1 MTTSKDDN
9 PTASPSNDAP
19 ATAPAAPIKGD
30 RIAKLLARAGVA
42 SRRDIERMIAEG
54 RVALNGT
61 TLDTPATILRNLAG
75 VTVDGDPVEA
85 PSAARLFL
93 YHKPTGLLV
102 TERDPAGRTTI
113 YDRLPR
119 ELPRLV
125 PVGRLDLNTEG
136 LLLMT
141 TDGGLKRQL
150 ELPATGVERA
160 YRARAYGN
168 ITQPQLEELIE
179 GIEIEGVRYGSINA
193 NIERRTGANV
203 WIEMILTEGKNR
215 EVRRVLEHLGLQ
227 VSRLIRTRYGPFVLG
242 DLAPGQIG
250 EVLQHD
256 VVAFQKELA
265 RGKPEGPGAR
275 PNIGISASAGAGA
288 GIGAKSPQRGANAP
302 RPAPSARPATAAPR
316 QPARSP
322 YAAPASSGFSS
333 GAAPVDRAARPA
345 RPARPERIRPTAA
358 MVRGDVTDPWA
369 KPDARGGNRAA
380 ATHHAQPT
388 GAGTGRPTYRQE
400 RADRGEELSTSPK
413 IKHFRAAK
421 PPRDRAAPT
430 RVGGGG
436 SGGGSGGT
444 TAPRRPDSP
453 QRQDQRQDQQ
463 RGFRPQADDSRAR
476 TGLDKRAARSAAGR
490 PGADPRPPR
499 DAAPRPERG
508 SRPAAPGKGP
518 SGGRGHPPR
527 APRGGKR

>member
-9 PTASPSNDAP
+9 PTASPSTDAP
-19 ATAPAAPIKGD
+19 ATTPETGATPIKGD

-61 TLDTPATILRNLAG
+61 ILDTPATILRNLAG
-75 VTVDGDPVEA
+75 VTVDGDSVEA

-113 YDRLPR
+113 YDRLPQD
-119 ELPRLV
+119 LPRLV

-265 RGKPEGPGAR
+265 KGRPEGPGAR
-275 PNIGISASAGAGA
+275 ANIGISASAGAGA
-288 GIGAKSPQRGANAP
+288 GIGARSSQRGSNAP
-302 RPAPSARPATAAPR
+302 RSAPMARPAPGARAVSGARPAAGGARTAV
-316 QPARSP
+316 RSP
-322 YAAPASSGFSS
+322 YAPPASSGFSS
-333 GAAPVDRAARPA
+333 GAAPTDRPS
-345 RPARPERIRPTAA
+345 RPERIRPTAA
-358 MVRGDVTDPWA
+358 MQRGDVNDPWA
-369 KPDARGGNRAA
+369 RPDTRNAARPAG
-380 ATHHAQPT
+380 THHA
-388 GAGTGRPTYRQE
+388 RPTSGETSKPYVRQE
-400 RADRGEELSTSPK
+400 RADRGEELSTNPK

-421 PPRDRAAPT
+421 PPRDRATPS
-430 RVGGGG
+430 RVGA
-436 SGGGSGGT
+436 GGT
-444 TAPRRPDSP
+444 P
-453 QRQDQRQDQQ
+453 QRQEQP
-463 RGFRPQADDSRAR
+463 RGFRPQADDSRGR
-476 TGLDKRAARSAAGR
+476 SSLDKRAARSAGGR
-490 PGADPRPPR
+490 PGAEPRPVR
-499 DAAPRPERG
+499 SEAPARPERG
-508 SRPAAPGKGP
+508 SRPVAPGKGP